1 MAQDSQLAETT
12 AATVDGTDDTTAA
25 VAPPERRKTSSLL
38 PWLVIVVLL
47 AVLAAGGWL
56 GYRYVYQDLLASNAQ
71 LQTNSEQQRQQ
82 LDNLERE
89 LAHLAQQQKRL
100 PNDVREQLSEATRER
115 QRQLAAQAQELSDL
129 KRAVQGVQAEFA
141 SLDVSQATEWRI
153 IEARHLAERAN
164 NKLYIDQQ
172 PTAALQLLDLADSH
186 LAALNNPAFQAARQ
200 AINDDKVALQGLTTD
215 AHLQVAMQLSSLRQQ
230 LQQQNWQLRAPS
242 FSVTSEATPA
252 DAPWYTHLQDNAQ
265 TLLNQLVRIEHREQP
280 IQPQLSAAFVALAK
294 QRVLLQLQLA
304 QQAALSQ
311 SAELYQASLQEAQDL
326 LTQLASDSELPVQS
340 LQKALNELTQRQLTL
355 ELPAQLRSPVVL
367 NRMAANLSAGAA
379 P

>member
-12 AATVDGTDDTTAA
+12 EPTVDATDDTTASA
-25 VAPPERRKTSSLL
+25 ETAPQRRKASLL
-38 PWLVIVVLL
+38 PWLVIVLLL
-47 AVLAAGGWL
+47 AVLAVSGWL
-56 GYRYVYQDLLASNAQ
+56 GYRYVYQDLLATNAQ
-71 LQTNSEQQRQQ
+71 LQTTSEQQQQQ
-82 LDNLERE
+82 LSDLERE
-89 LAHLAQQQKRL
+89 LANLAQQQKRL
-100 PNDVREQLSEATRER
+100 PNDVREQLADATRER
-115 QRQLAAQAQELSDL
+115 QRQLAAQAQELADL
-129 KRAVQGVQAEFA
+129 QRAVQGVQAEFA

-172 PTAALQLLDLADSH
+172 PTAAIQLLELADSH
-186 LAALNNPAFQAARQ
+186 LVALNNPAFQTARQ

-230 LQQQNWQLRAPS
+230 LQQQDWQLRAPS
-242 FSVTSEATPA
+242 FSVTSETTPA

-265 TLLNQLVRIEHREQP
+265 TLFNQLVRIEHREQP

-311 SAELYQASLQEAQDL
+311 SAELYQTSLQEAQDL
-326 LTQLASDSELPVQS
+326 LAQLASDSELPVQA
-340 LQKALNELTQRQLTL
+340 LQSALGELAQQQLVL
-355 ELPAQLRSPVVL
+355 ELPTQLRSPTVL

-379 P
+379 Q